1 MVQHSEA
8 EVKRV
13 PPESLAAKALDGQ
26 PVLLT
31 KYGLKKGVETMLFG
45 VHLVRQGHISP
56 RQFVDAVEQELSSRT
71 PLGELAM
78 RMGKLS
84 MRQVF
89 AVLSAQIDCQKP
101 FGRVAVE
108 MGFLSEF
115 DLAELLLHQLD
126 ATTPLTEVLVAMGAV
141 EQEVV
146 EREVS
151 NFRRRQAEKL
161 EAAQTS
167 VLSV

>member
-1 MVQHSEA
+1 MDSI
-8 EVKRV
+8 
-13 PPESLAAKALDGQ
+13 AARAIDGQ

-31 KYGLKKGVETMLFG
+31 TIGLKKGVETMLFG

-141 EQEVV
+141 DQVPV
-146 EREVS
+146 GRQVTH
-151 NFRRRQAEKL
+151 FRRRQAEQL
-161 EAAQTS
+161 EGAQTS
-167 VLSV
+167 VLAV